1 MFLWT
6 IQTIIISIILIFL
19 VHHLVFFF
27 KSTLTVPKIKDLVNS
42 PTQKYEE
49 MYNIITNANSDS
61 NSNANYVDNTSTMI
75 QALTSGLLPKPSTFD
90 ECERL
95 PVLKNNTT
103 SSMKNELKSFLKTK
117 MKNTT
122 PINRARTDKDIHS
135 DTTIQTYT
143 NQFDTNTSSSLDFSL
158 L

>member
-1 MFLWT
+1 MFIWT
-6 IQTIIISIILIFL
+6 IQTIIISTILIFL

-27 KSTLTVPKIKDLVNS
+27 KSTLTIPKIKDLVNS

-49 MYNIITNANSDS
+49 MYNIIINANTNAN
-61 NSNANYVDNTSTMI
+61 AMYTDNTTTMI
-75 QALTSGLLPKPSTFD
+75 QALTGGLEHKPATFD
-90 ECERL
+90 ECNQL
-95 PVLKNNTT
+95 PVSKNNTS

-122 PINRARTDKDIHS
+122 PMNRERDIQS
-135 DTTIQTYT
+135 DTTVQTYT
-143 NQFDTNTSSSLDFSL
+143 NQFDTNTSSSLEFSL